1 MPRRTQYIQ
10 QRINSDRKRYY
21 KYLKYPEI
29 PIDINDLYVVT
40 TQSDSLDLLANQ
52 FYGNVDYWW
61 IIANANPGVVERD
74 GFILK
79 PGIEVRV
86 PQNIQRIL
94 ENFIEA
100 NK

>member
-1 MPRRTQYIQ
+1 MSF
-10 QRINSDRKRYY
+10 RIEHINIVRKDG
-21 KYLKYPEI
+21 KKIFSPLKYPPI
-29 PIDINDLYVVT
+29 PISIEDLYIT
-40 TQSDSLDLLANQ
+40 TSDRDRLDLLANQ

-94 ENFIEA
+94 ENFIET